1 VHWIL
6 FCVKCATYP
15 DKGRMTYSIDAYHV
29 TTYHQPSA
37 RKFLSQKL
45 LGGAALGCVAL
56 ACAWTLY
63 ANVAATRVD
72 AVVAEQ
78 PAMPPVPA
86 SSAEPLFDVALIH
99 STFSLGLPAERL
111 SQRAPL
117 ESHLQPGPAAFR
129 NDTAMAPDAAPRE
142 PAVNVVQSVP
152 LPTPRPSELRSLQS
166 RTPMLQAMAQQ
177 SKARQ
182 ASPAQRAIQK
192 LFGTPPESGPA
203 LAYAAADG
211 GVFGNGQSIT
221 SGRLPPDDGLTAVY
235 DISARTVHMP
245 DGTRLEAHSGLGGK
259 LDDPRYVHVKMHGAT
274 PPHVYDLVPREA
286 LFHGVQALRLIP
298 AGGEGAIFGRTGL
311 LTHSYL
317 LGPNG
322 DSNGCVSFK
331 NYDAFLRAYQNDKVK
346 RLVVVA
352 SLD

>member
-1 VHWIL
+1 
-6 FCVKCATYP
+6 
-15 DKGRMTYSIDAYHV
+15 MTYSIGANHV
-29 TTYHQPSA
+29 AIYPQRSA
-37 RKFLSQKL
+37 RTFLSQKL
-45 LGGAALGCVAL
+45 LGSAALACAAL

-63 ANVAATRVD
+63 ANVAETRGD
-72 AVVAEQ
+72 AVVTEQ
-78 PAMPPVPA
+78 PAIAPVPV

-117 ESHLQPGPAAFR
+117 ESRLQPGPAAFR
-129 NDTAMAPDAAPRE
+129 NDNAMAPDAAPRE
-142 PAVNVVQSVP
+142 PAVKVVHSVP
-152 LPTPRPSELRSLQS
+152 LPVPRPFELGSLQG
-166 RTPMLQAMAQQ
+166 RAP
-177 SKARQ
+177 KVRQ

-192 LFGTPPESGPA
+192 LFGTPPDSAPA

-211 GVFGNGQSIT
+211 GVFGNGQSLT

-245 DGTRLEAHSGLGGK
+245 DGSKLEAHSGLGGK
-259 LDDPRYVHVKMHGAT
+259 LDDPRHVHVKMHGAT

-286 LFHGVQALRLIP
+286 LFHGVQALRMIP
-298 AGGEGAIFGRTGL
+298 IGGQGAIFGRTGL
-311 LTHSYL
+311 LTHSYM

-331 NYDAFLRAYQNDKVK
+331 DYDAFLRAYQNDKVK